1 MFFLIS
7 TGSILSASFE
17 PFSLVVFFLIPLFPS
32 FYSVFSRLFSTSH
45 VFRNFLSLST
55 PFRYFILLFLQDE
68 KSGALSPACS
78 ALAPVFSGQ
87 FRSQL
92 ALHPAFYDIYERCE
106 SHLLAGDGP
115 LPYDYRHYI
124 AILVSH
130 EQVSQGFGRRKKVI
144 VRHCHCF
151 F

>member
-1 MFFLIS
+1 LSSCSFFL
-7 TGSILSASFE
+7 
-17 PFSLVVFFLIPLFPS
+17 PS
-32 FYSVFSRLFSTSH
+32 NVFSRLFFRSH

-55 PFRYFILLFLQDE
+55 PFHYFILLFLQDE
-68 KSGALSPACS
+68 KSGALSPASS

-130 EQVSQGFGRRKKVI
+130 EQVSQGLG
-144 VRHCHCF
+144 
-151 F
+151 